1 MKRFKKLLLA
11 GVLITGLVCYL
22 RPMISKEDKVNL
34 QIRNTEE
41 QPIKISSEL
50 YSKNYILIRQKD
62 SKVMLK
68 EREEEAIAPASLT
81 KLMTVYTALQHIDD
95 LQKTVRIPA
104 SIFPQLEKEQASM
117 AGFLPDEEV
126 TYEDLIYGA
135 LLPSGADACMTL
147 AISLYGSEDAFVAEM
162 NAQAEKLKLKQTRFQ
177 NCTGLDEAGHV
188 SSVRDIA
195 WILDEALKLPKFA
208 EAFHATNYVM
218 APSNMHPEGM
228 TIYSTMRMTMDQ
240 NELSQDDILGGKT
253 GYTKKA
259 GLCLATQARI
269 HEETWRQSQ
278 GRMHKPESGGGNKRQ
293 SPGTACLTTGR
304 FISGKT
310 RQTYSLRLC
319 SRHCL

>member
-104 SIFPQLEKEQASM
+104 SIFPQLERSRRQWPV
-117 AGFLPDEEV
+117 F
-126 TYEDLIYGA
+126 Y
-135 LLPSGADACMTL
+135 
-147 AISLYGSEDAFVAEM
+147 
-162 NAQAEKLKLKQTRFQ
+162 R
-177 NCTGLDEAGHV
+177 
-188 SSVRDIA
+188 
-195 WILDEALKLPKFA
+195 
-208 EAFHATNYVM
+208 
-218 APSNMHPEGM
+218 
-228 TIYSTMRMTMDQ
+228 MR
-240 NELSQDDILGGKT
+240 
-253 GYTKKA
+253 
-259 GLCLATQARI
+259 R
-269 HEETWRQSQ
+269 
-278 GRMHKPESGGGNKRQ
+278 
-293 SPGTACLTTGR
+293 
-304 FISGKT
+304 
-310 RQTYSLRLC
+310 
-319 SRHCL
+319 

>member
-1 MKRFKKLLLA
+1 
-11 GVLITGLVCYL
+11 
-22 RPMISKEDKVNL
+22 
-34 QIRNTEE
+34 
-41 QPIKISSEL
+41 
-50 YSKNYILIRQKD
+50 
-62 SKVMLK
+62 
-68 EREEEAIAPASLT
+68 
-81 KLMTVYTALQHIDD
+81 
-95 LQKTVRIPA
+95 
-104 SIFPQLEKEQASM
+104 M

-269 HEETWRQSQ
+269 HEETWLFVSAHAA
-278 GRMHKPESGGGNKRQ
+278 GSATTKPYHILDAINVYE
-293 SPGTACLTTGR
+293 ALA
-304 FISGKT
+304 
-310 RQTYSLRLC
+310 RLYA
-319 SRHCL
+319 

>member
-68 EREEEAIAPASLT
+68 EREEEAIA
-81 KLMTVYTALQHIDD
+81 TVYTALQHIDD

-269 HEETWRQSQ
+269 HEETWLFVSAHAS
-278 GRMHKPESGGGNKRQ
+278 GSATTKPYHILDAINVYE
-293 SPGTACLTTGR
+293 ALA
-304 FISGKT
+304 
-310 RQTYSLRLC
+310 RLYA
-319 SRHCL
+319 

>member
-81 KLMTVYTALQHIDD
+81 KLMTVYTALRHIDD

-269 HEETWRQSQ
+269 HEETWLFVSAHAS
-278 GRMHKPESGGGNKRQ
+278 GSATTKPYHILDAINVYE
-293 SPGTACLTTGR
+293 ALA
-304 FISGKT
+304 
-310 RQTYSLRLC
+310 RLYA
-319 SRHCL
+319 

>member
-11 GVLITGLVCYL
+11 GVLLTGLVCYL

-126 TYEDLIYGA
+126 T
-135 LLPSGADACMTL
+135 
-147 AISLYGSEDAFVAEM
+147 
-162 NAQAEKLKLKQTRFQ
+162 
-177 NCTGLDEAGHV
+177 
-188 SSVRDIA
+188 
-195 WILDEALKLPKFA
+195 
-208 EAFHATNYVM
+208 
-218 APSNMHPEGM
+218 
-228 TIYSTMRMTMDQ
+228 
-240 NELSQDDILGGKT
+240 
-253 GYTKKA
+253 
-259 GLCLATQARI
+259 
-269 HEETWRQSQ
+269 
-278 GRMHKPESGGGNKRQ
+278 
-293 SPGTACLTTGR
+293 
-304 FISGKT
+304 
-310 RQTYSLRLC
+310 
-319 SRHCL
+319 

>member
-11 GVLITGLVCYL
+11 GVLLTGLVCYL
-22 RPMISKEDKVNL
+22 RPMKEDKVNL

-62 SKVMLK
+62 NKVMLK

-269 HEETWRQSQ
+269 HEETWLFVSAHAA
-278 GRMHKPESGGGNKRQ
+278 GSATTKPYHILDAINVYE
-293 SPGTACLTTGR
+293 ALA
-304 FISGKT
+304 
-310 RQTYSLRLC
+310 RLYA
-319 SRHCL
+319 

>member
-50 YSKNYILIRQKD
+50 YILIRQKD

-269 HEETWRQSQ
+269 HEETWLFVSAHAS
-278 GRMHKPESGGGNKRQ
+278 GSATTKPYHILDAINVYE
-293 SPGTACLTTGR
+293 ALA
-304 FISGKT
+304 
-310 RQTYSLRLC
+310 RLYA
-319 SRHCL
+319 

>member
-81 KLMTVYTALQHIDD
+81 KLMTVYTALQHID
-95 LQKTVRIPA
+95 
-104 SIFPQLEKEQASM
+104 EEQASM

-269 HEETWRQSQ
+269 HEETWLFVSAHAS
-278 GRMHKPESGGGNKRQ
+278 GSATTKPYHILDAINVYE
-293 SPGTACLTTGR
+293 ALA
-304 FISGKT
+304 
-310 RQTYSLRLC
+310 RLYA
-319 SRHCL
+319 

>member
-1 MKRFKKLLLA
+1 MNAIGYIFVIQPDLYGIVLL
-11 GVLITGLVCYL
+11 IC
-22 RPMISKEDKVNL
+22 IKV
-34 QIRNTEE
+34 
-41 QPIKISSEL
+41 KGSSL
-50 YSKNYILIRQKD
+50 SF
-62 SKVMLK
+62 K
-68 EREEEAIAPASLT
+68 ERISFTAVSMVRFAVEQSTAASYFNPVSYTHLAPASLT

-147 AISLYGSEDAFVAEM
+147 DISLYGSEDAFVAEM

-269 HEETWRQSQ
+269 HEETWLFVSAHAS
-278 GRMHKPESGGGNKRQ
+278 GSATTKPYHILDAINVYE
-293 SPGTACLTTGR
+293 ALA
-304 FISGKT
+304 
-310 RQTYSLRLC
+310 RLYA
-319 SRHCL
+319 

>member
-81 KLMTVYTALQHIDD
+81 KLMTVYMALQHIDD

-117 AGFLPDEEV
+117 AGFLP
-126 TYEDLIYGA
+126 
-135 LLPSGADACMTL
+135 
-147 AISLYGSEDAFVAEM
+147 
-162 NAQAEKLKLKQTRFQ
+162 
-177 NCTGLDEAGHV
+177 
-188 SSVRDIA
+188 
-195 WILDEALKLPKFA
+195 
-208 EAFHATNYVM
+208 
-218 APSNMHPEGM
+218 
-228 TIYSTMRMTMDQ
+228 MR
-240 NELSQDDILGGKT
+240 
-253 GYTKKA
+253 
-259 GLCLATQARI
+259 R
-269 HEETWRQSQ
+269 
-278 GRMHKPESGGGNKRQ
+278 
-293 SPGTACLTTGR
+293 
-304 FISGKT
+304 
-310 RQTYSLRLC
+310 
-319 SRHCL
+319 

>member
-41 QPIKISSEL
+41 QPIKISS
-50 YSKNYILIRQKD
+50 
-62 SKVMLK
+62 

-269 HEETWRQSQ
+269 HEETWLFVSAHAS
-278 GRMHKPESGGGNKRQ
+278 GSATTKPYHILDAINVYE
-293 SPGTACLTTGR
+293 ALA
-304 FISGKT
+304 
-310 RQTYSLRLC
+310 RLYA
-319 SRHCL
+319 

>member
-188 SSVRDIA
+188 
-195 WILDEALKLPKFA
+195 
-208 EAFHATNYVM
+208 TNYVM

-269 HEETWRQSQ
+269 HEETWLFVSAHAS
-278 GRMHKPESGGGNKRQ
+278 GSATTKPYHILDAINVYE
-293 SPGTACLTTGR
+293 ALA
-304 FISGKT
+304 
-310 RQTYSLRLC
+310 RLYA
-319 SRHCL
+319 

>member
-11 GVLITGLVCYL
+11 GVLLTGLVCYL

-162 NAQAEKLKLKQTRFQ
+162 NAQAEKLKLKQT
-177 NCTGLDEAGHV
+177 CTGLDEAGHV

-269 HEETWRQSQ
+269 HEETWLFVSAHAA
-278 GRMHKPESGGGNKRQ
+278 GSATTKPYHILDAINVYE
-293 SPGTACLTTGR
+293 ALA
-304 FISGKT
+304 
-310 RQTYSLRLC
+310 RLYA
-319 SRHCL
+319 

>member
-240 NELSQDDILGGKT
+240 NE
-253 GYTKKA
+253 
-259 GLCLATQARI
+259 
-269 HEETWRQSQ
+269 
-278 GRMHKPESGGGNKRQ
+278 
-293 SPGTACLTTGR
+293 
-304 FISGKT
+304 
-310 RQTYSLRLC
+310 
-319 SRHCL
+319 

>member
-162 NAQAEKLKLKQTRFQ
+162 NAQAEKLKLKLKQTRFQ

-269 HEETWRQSQ
+269 HEETWLFVSAHAS
-278 GRMHKPESGGGNKRQ
+278 GSATTKPYHILDAINVYE
-293 SPGTACLTTGR
+293 ALA
-304 FISGKT
+304 
-310 RQTYSLRLC
+310 RLYA
-319 SRHCL
+319 

>member
-11 GVLITGLVCYL
+11 GVLLTGLVCYL

-62 SKVMLK
+62 NKVMLK

-188 SSVRDIA
+188 SSVR
-195 WILDEALKLPKFA
+195 EALKLPKFA

-269 HEETWRQSQ
+269 HEETWLFVSAHAA
-278 GRMHKPESGGGNKRQ
+278 GSATTKPYHILDAINVYE
-293 SPGTACLTTGR
+293 ALA
-304 FISGKT
+304 
-310 RQTYSLRLC
+310 RLYA
-319 SRHCL
+319 